1 MRTLIIDNYDSFT
14 WNLAQLVGQAS
25 GVEPLIVH
33 HDTHDWP
40 GLQALGPFDAII
52 ISPGPGSV
60 HHARDFG
67 VCLSAILQSDLPLL
81 GVCLGHQGIAHAYG
95 GQISISDKPMHGRR
109 SQIFH
114 SGDILFSGIPQ
125 GFEAVRYHSQLVT
138 GALPTYLAPIATSA
152 QGELMALRHR
162 SRPQWGV
169 QFHPESILTEYGDQL
184 MRNFRDCVRA
194 HHGPRLVGLAP
205 TTTQPPGN
213 TTQRRKR
220 RLRWHSLH
228 TPLTAEDL
236 FMGLFAPSA
245 QTFWLDSAQPT
256 PGHARFSFMGEADQA
271 ALTCRAQDR
280 AGTQM
285 LLDTLEHTLAT
296 DIEGADALP
305 FAFHGGW
312 VGYFAYEMKAA
323 FEGNSAHQ
331 NPYPDAAWMHVER
344 FIAIDHET
352 QRLYLLALDDESDA
366 NGAQNWLTHTAE
378 RISALAPAPAAQ
390 SQPHTPAASQWDQS
404 DAQYLAAIAQCQRLL
419 RAGES
424 YEICLTNHLRTHC
437 QIDGLALYRR
447 LRRHNPAPY
456 GAYLRLAGIEVASAS
471 PERFLHVTQGG
482 HIETKPIKGTSRRDP
497 DPTRDAALAEALQQ
511 SEKNRAENLMI
522 VDLLR
527 NDLSRVAVRGSVQ
540 VPSLMHI
547 ESYAT
552 VHQLVSTVTAQL
564 RPECSLIDL
573 LRACFPGGSITG
585 APKVRTMQW
594 IDALEP
600 RARGVYCGS
609 IGYLGHGR
617 VADLNIAIRT
627 LVATPTEI
635 SLGAGGA
642 ITVLSQPQDE
652 LEEIHLKARALIEA
666 LQAQLPSAKIAQP
679 RLTEQ
684 S

>member
-14 WNLAQLVGQAS
+14 WNLAQLMGQAS
-25 GVEPLIVH
+25 GVEPLVVH
-33 HDTHDWP
+33 HDTHDWA

-67 VCLSAILQSDLPLL
+67 VCLSAILHSDVPLL
-81 GVCLGHQGIAHAYG
+81 GVCLGHQGIAHAFG
-95 GQISISDKPMHGRR
+95 GHVSVSAQPMHGRR

-114 SGDILFSGIPQ
+114 SGDALFTGIPQ

-138 GALPTYLAPIATSA
+138 GALPDDLMPIANSA

-162 SRPQWGV
+162 SRPLWGV
-169 QFHPESILTEYGDQL
+169 QFHPESILTEYGHQL

-194 HHGPRLVGLAP
+194 HHGPRLIGQAP
-205 TTTQPPGN
+205 TTAPRPPSN
-213 TTQRRKR
+213 TAQRRRR
-220 RLRWHSLH
+220 RLCWRSLH

-236 FMGLFAPSA
+236 FIGLFAQSA

-256 PGHARFSFMGEADQA
+256 PGLARFSFMGEADPP
-271 ALTCRAQDR
+271 ALTCRAQDG
-280 AGTQM
+280 AGTQE
-285 LLDTLEHTLAT
+285 LLDRLEHTFAT
-296 DIEGADALP
+296 DIEGAEGLP

-323 FEGNSAHQ
+323 FEGNSAHH
-331 NPYPDAAWMHVER
+331 NPYPDAAWLHVER

-352 QRLYLLALDDESDA
+352 QCLYLLALADESDTTNA
-366 NGAQNWLTHTAE
+366 NRWLAHTAE
-378 RISALAPAPAAQ
+378 RISALTPAPALQ
-390 SQPHTPAASQWDQS
+390 TQPHTPGAFQWDQS
-404 DAQYLAAIAQCQRLL
+404 DDQYLATIAQCQRLL

-424 YEICLTNHLRTHC
+424 YEICLTNHLRANGPV
-437 QIDGLALYRR
+437 DGLALYRR
-447 LRRHNPAPY
+447 LRQHNPAPY
-456 GAYLRLAGIEVASAS
+456 AAYLRLAGIEVASAS

-482 HIETKPIKGTSRRDP
+482 HIETKPIKGTCRRDR
-497 DPTRDAALAEALQQ
+497 DPARDAALAKALQQ

-527 NDLSRVAVRGSVQ
+527 NDLSRVAVPGSVQ
-540 VPSLMHI
+540 VPRLMHI
-547 ESYAT
+547 ESYTT

-594 IDALEP
+594 IDTLEP

-617 VADLNIAIRT
+617 AADLNIAIRT
-627 LVATPTEI
+627 LVATPTDI
-635 SLGAGGA
+635 HLGAGGA
-642 ITVLSQPQDE
+642 ITVLSEPHDE
-652 LEEIHLKARALIEA
+652 LEEMHLKARALIEA
-666 LQAQLPSAKIAQP
+666 LQAQLPNAKTKTPTHRA
-679 RLTEQ
+679 
-684 S
+684 